1 MGIAKLLR
9 PLLAAIVMTGLQL
22 PAHGADSAPVSGHFL
37 DLPSLL
43 ENRAEVSSSALLA
56 EVQAPRLE
64 PRTTF
69 EAYHVSS
76 SMLVS
81 KHGEPDGFIVLV
93 NQDDGSFTA
102 LVSTSSRRGVVIGKA
117 DGSQTFQEEIAV
129 NDQQDDFVTDPQKEQ
144 AHRQR
149 LSEITTPPDI
159 NQEHVLTILVGFSEA
174 AARQVG
180 DPKSFALA
188 QIETLNLALRNS
200 GITNIKVSLSGI
212 STTPIDYVINSE
224 NLDKIE
230 GAFPNYPNAD
240 LIAGFFAS
248 APQNNV
254 AGIANRY
261 GIHSM
266 SHITTTDTFA
276 HEVGHNIGG
285 AHCSPGDGY
294 YEYGYSTGKY
304 GSLLCRQGTRV
315 LSFSNP
321 AKNAP
326 DGKPLGDTQN
336 ADMARAWRSNAPSK
350 AKGIGNDAGKAVLLH
365 SLADTSQCVDVL
377 GGGNLVPGAQ
387 VGLWRCDPNNPNQ
400 RWNKLYFNNT
410 VQYWLDARPNLCL
423 YALPSGSNRK
433 IVLQESGCQHI
444 TWTEENHTL
453 KIRGNDED
461 LYLHRSSDNQLTATT
476 GNPDYSRPAY
486 LWASGAPFSRIINK
500 HNNLCLDI
508 NGGQPVAGTHIVFSQ
523 CANSTPGQRWIW
535 EASGRVRNGAN
546 LSFCL
551 GRTGSGGNR
560 STVLLSCDADDSEV
574 TWSRSRNE
582 WISTTEYSHWACL
595 YTGEST
601 QPGGRVSL
609 NTCNVVSLKDWLI
622 QPAP

>member
-9 PLLAAIVMTGLQL
+9 PLLTTIVMTGLHI
-22 PAHGADSAPVSGHFL
+22 PAYSADNAPVSGHFL

-56 EVQAPRLE
+56 EMQAPRLE

-76 SMLVS
+76 SVLLS
-81 KHGEPDGFIVLV
+81 KQGEPDGFIVLV

-102 LVSTSSRRGVVIGKA
+102 LVSTSSRRGVVLGKA
-117 DGSQTFQEEIAV
+117 DGSQTFQEEIAF
-129 NDQQDDFVTDPQKEQ
+129 DGQKDDFVTDPQDEQ

-149 LSEITTPPDI
+149 LNDTTTSADS
-159 NQEHVLTILVGFSEA
+159 NQEHVLTVLVGFSEA

-180 DPKSFALA
+180 DPRSFALA

-200 GITNIKVSLSGI
+200 GITNIRVALSGI
-212 STTPIDYVINSE
+212 STTPTDYVINNV
-224 NLDKIE
+224 NLNKLKD
-230 GAFPNYPNAD
+230 AFPNYPNAD

-248 APQNNV
+248 APQGNV
-254 AGIANRY
+254 AGIADRY
-261 GIHSM
+261 GTYSM
-266 SHITTTDTFA
+266 AHISTTDTFA
-276 HEVGHNIGG
+276 HEIGHNIGG
-285 AHCSPGDGY
+285 AHCSPGDGN

-321 AKNAP
+321 NKNAP
-326 DGKPLGDTQN
+326 DGKPLGNAQH
-336 ADMARAWRSNAPSK
+336 ADMARTWNSNTPSK
-350 AKGIGNDAGKAVLLH
+350 AKGLGNDSGKAVLLH

-410 VQYWLDARPNLCL
+410 VQFWLEARPKLCL
-423 YALPSGSNRK
+423 YATPPGSNRK
-433 IVLQESGCQHI
+433 VVLHETGCQHI
-444 TWTEENHTL
+444 TWTEENHSLKTL
-453 KIRGNDED
+453 GNGED
-461 LYLHRSSDNQLTATT
+461 LYLHRSDANQLSARIGT
-476 GNPDYSRPAY
+476 PDYSRPAF
-486 LWASGAPFSRIINK
+486 LWSSGSPYSRIVNK
-500 HNNLCLDI
+500 HNNFCLDVK
-508 NGGQPVAGTHIVFSQ
+508 NGQSVAGTHIVFNQ
-523 CANSTPGQRWIW
+523 CVNNTPSQRWLW

-551 GRTGSGGNR
+551 GRTGSGNNR
-560 STVLLSCDADDSEV
+560 TTVLLSCSANDSEV

-582 WISTTEYSHWACL
+582 WITTTEYSHWACL
-595 YTGEST
+595 YSS
-601 QPGGRVSL
+601 QSPIPGSRVPLS
-609 NTCNVVSLKDWLI
+609 TCNVVSLKDWLI
-622 QPAP
+622 QPDP